1 MISLEVKASTRVE
14 LNINPCSDTFNN
26 LQTIQIVFNR
36 FKSIDS
42 KSMSEKVRSMFAD
55 IADDYDKVNGIL
67 SFGIHNLW
75 RTKTVK
81 ESGAKEG
88 DRVLDCA
95 TGTGDLALEFKQKVG
110 MDGYVMGTDFCSE
123 MIAHAPEKAQ
133 KKGLE
138 IDFEVA
144 DAMHLPYGDATFDI
158 ASIAFGIRNVDDP
171 IQALKEMAMV
181 VKPGGRVVVLE
192 FGQPKGVVGVPYRF
206 YSKHV
211 MPAVGG
217 WISGNREAYTYL
229 PETSAAFPAG
239 ARFLELMKD
248 SGVFTSSKAVSLTG
262 GIAYVYVGTVAD
274 NSYI

>member
-171 IQALKEMAMV
+171 IQALKEMARV

-239 ARFLELMKD
+239 DRFLELMKD
-248 SGVFTSSKAVSLTG
+248 SGVFSSSKAVSLTG